1 MGSVREL
8 LLPRWWHYGWA
19 AVVVGALMLN
29 VFSPVSPGF
38 SEWGLSLIPYPV
50 AAAVILANRPGNRV
64 GAALAV
70 AAVAAGVI
78 FIGSWVVWT
87 RPTATW
93 SAYLEAG
100 MGFAVPVLF
109 WGVLTLLYVFPTG
122 KIPRRFS
129 RRVFA
134 AFTAVIAVMAVLA
147 VVAPG
152 PMPVTG
158 RDNPWG
164 GPPWVVGV
172 FDAGIA
178 VLVPGLVVGIWSAV
192 SRQRDANP
200 VERTQMKW
208 FVAGTSALIGL
219 VGVVGF
225 VPELPPPYE
234 QMLVP
239 VVVAGFWALPL
250 SIVAAVTRY
259 RLYEIDRIISRTVSY
274 TVVVGLLAALFFG
287 VVVAMQAML
296 PTGSSSLAIA
306 ASTLVVAA
314 GFNPL
319 RRKVQRV
326 VDRRFNRSRYDAA
339 DVVARVTDD
348 LRDSVDI
355 DEVMASVKIVITEV
369 FGPHTLAVW
378 VVRRTAAKNS
388 VNRLDNQTLP

>member
-1 MGSVREL
+1 MMGSVREL

-19 AVVVGALMLN
+19 GIVVGALLLN
-29 VFSPVSPGF
+29 VFWPFTPGF
-38 SEWGLSLIPYPV
+38 SVWAFSLIPYPV

-70 AAVAAGVI
+70 VGLGAGVI
-78 FIGSWVVWT
+78 FIGSWAAWT
-87 RPTATW
+87 WQSAPW
-93 SAYLEAG
+93 SAYMEAG
-100 MGFAVPVLF
+100 LGFAVPILF
-109 WGVLTLLYVFPTG
+109 WGAIGLLYVFPTG
-122 KIPRRFS
+122 TIPRRFS
-129 RRVFA
+129 RGVFV
-134 AFTAVIAVMAVLA
+134 AFTVVIAVMAVLA
-147 VVAPG
+147 VVEPG

-158 RDNPWG
+158 RDNPMG
-164 GPPWVVGV
+164 GPGWVVTVFGV
-172 FDAGIA
+172 GIF

-192 SRQRDANP
+192 MRRRDASP
-200 VERTQMKW
+200 DERTQMRW
-208 FVAGTSALIGL
+208 FVTGTGALIGL

-239 VVVAGFWALPL
+239 VVVAGFWALPVA
-250 SIVAAVTRY
+250 IVAAITRY

-274 TVVVGLLAALFFG
+274 TVVVGLLAAVFFG
-287 VVVAMQAML
+287 VVVALQALL
-296 PTGSSSLAIA
+296 PAGSSSLAIA

-355 DEVMASVKIVITEV
+355 DEVVASIKGVITEV

-378 VVRRTAAKNS
+378 VVGQDSDQRSPRVSEAA
-388 VNRLDNQTLP
+388 P

>member
-1 MGSVREL
+1 
-8 LLPRWWHYGWA
+8 
-19 AVVVGALMLN
+19 
-29 VFSPVSPGF
+29 
-38 SEWGLSLIPYPV
+38 
-50 AAAVILANRPGNRV
+50 
-64 GAALAV
+64 
-70 AAVAAGVI
+70 
-78 FIGSWVVWT
+78 
-87 RPTATW
+87 
-93 SAYLEAG
+93 
-100 MGFAVPVLF
+100 MGFAVPILF

-122 KIPRRFS
+122 SIPRRFF

-134 AFTAVIAVMAVLA
+134 GFTAVIAVMAVMA
-147 VVAPG
+147 VVEPG

-158 RDNPWG
+158 RENPWG
-164 GPPWVVGV
+164 GPAWVAGL

-178 VLVPGLVVGIWSAV
+178 VLVPGLVVGIWSAF

-219 VGVVGF
+219 VAVVGF

-239 VVVAGFWALPL
+239 VVVAGFWALPV

-274 TVVVGLLAALFFG
+274 TVVVGLLAAVFFG

-319 RRKVQRV
+319 RRKVQRI

-348 LRDSVDI
+348 LRDPVDI
-355 DEVMASVKIVITEV
+355 DEVVTSVKTVITEV

-378 VVRRTAAKNS
+378 VVGKDSRQDLGESTRPPDSALATN
-388 VNRLDNQTLP
+388 